1 MPRKVQQH
9 DKQQIKSWSQLI
21 DEMGKKKNG
30 NGVSYREQL
39 VKELYKRAM
48 TESWAMRELLDRT
61 MGKPMQ
67 LSRQDI
73 TSNGQSLNATVNF
86 VDTSAHILDSSKQSG
101 QLVQNVDSVK
111 KVDSNMP
118 ICEYS
123 NMPILE
129 YADEGKV
136 DGPEAEAEADGDAQ
150 PLEKNGSDN
159 CDTTTPKIS
168 PNQLDT
174 SKETE

>member
-1 MPRKVQQH
+1 MPRKVQKH
-9 DKQQIKSWSQLI
+9 DKQQVKSWSQLI
-21 DEMGKKKNG
+21 DEMGKKKNS
-30 NGVSYREQL
+30 NGISYREQL

-73 TSNGQSLNATVNF
+73 TTGGESLNATVNF
-86 VDTSAHILDSSKQSG
+86 VDNALPMGVKQ
-101 QLVQNVDSVK
+101 QD
-111 KVDSNMP
+111 
-118 ICEYS
+118 S

-129 YADEGKV
+129 YADESKV
-136 DGPEAEAEADGDAQ
+136 DGAEDQADGDAQ
-150 PLEKNGSDN
+150 PLEKNASDK